1 MKINNKIPA
10 VMVSNIFLRKALAEA
25 VRKSNYKIDDNY
37 IGIDVINNLHYV
49 SFVLNDTQ
57 GKGAGFAKID
67 TSDALYTFISTEKMM
82 DILSLPPFFPVEVKL
97 NNEYT
102 AVIQSDGSVTV
113 GCQTFTKDAICKL
126 LLEIEKVTAKNS

>member
-1 MKINNKIPA
+1 MKINNEIPA

-25 VRKSNYKIDDNY
+25 VKKSNHKIDGNY
-37 IGIDVINNLHYV
+37 VGIDTINDLRYV

-57 GKGAGFAKID
+57 DRGAGFARID
-67 TSDALYTFISTEKMM
+67 PSETLYKFISIEKMM
-82 DILSLPPFFPVEVKL
+82 DILSVPPFVPVEVKL

-126 LLEIEKVTAKNS
+126 LFEIEKVTAKNS